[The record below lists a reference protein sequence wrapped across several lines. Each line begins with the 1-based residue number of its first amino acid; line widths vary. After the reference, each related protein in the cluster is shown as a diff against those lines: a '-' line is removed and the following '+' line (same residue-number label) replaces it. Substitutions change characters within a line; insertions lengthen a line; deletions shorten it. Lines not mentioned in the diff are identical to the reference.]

1 MKQKGQ
7 IDVIALTKL
16 LVGALCLVQ
25 SYAYANECHFGKTG
39 EENGTSTIING
50 TSSTPVYFIEQLQFD
65 HPNVI
70 EIGGPY
76 EAKLTPSLI
85 SKCNLG
91 NDGKGM
97 ENITYDSFGEDVA
110 K

>member
-25 SYAYANECHFGKTG
+25 SYAYANECHFGAEG
-39 EENGTSTIING
+39 EGGTSTIING

-76 EAKLTPSLI
+76 EAKLTPPLWSE
-85 SKCNLG
+85 CDPG
-91 NDGKGM
+91 GDGKGM
-97 ENITYDSFGEDVA
+97 ENMVMTPTY
-110 K
+110 